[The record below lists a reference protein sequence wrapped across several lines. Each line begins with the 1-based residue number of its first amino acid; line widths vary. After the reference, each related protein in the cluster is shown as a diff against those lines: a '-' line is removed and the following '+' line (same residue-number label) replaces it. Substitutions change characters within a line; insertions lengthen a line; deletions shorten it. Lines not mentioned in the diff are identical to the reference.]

1 MNNIPLRDDNIYSEI
16 EKLEDYEFRNCIVF
30 EMIIRT
36 SKMKEFKNFLI
47 SKLDKLFNNIIS
59 DKFEEK
65 KFNYLKNEAIKFG
78 EETYIDDSYVKEYP
92 NTQFIDDL
100 LHLFINCILGENE
113 DYINDLLHSYGLNFN
128 ELIFYYDFL
137 TIYSKR
143 YKISNEE
150 IENYKSIKYEK
161 ESIFELKNTIEVDG
175 EKTDRLMYELCMK
188 EETQNISNSN
198 NELIIKYSRPT
209 VNLSTSKYIN
219 FKINTK
225 LDKKEIADLINK
237 IKQQVNNKEII
248 PLSLDDYLDK
258 TANLDEKNIGTKNIK
273 IEYANLLFLYDYL
286 TYNNSVN
293 ISYEDSYFNIEFEN
307 LLGEKTVRY
316 DSLKKKKKA
325 IFDLIEK
332 EQFITLL

>member
-47 SKLDKLFNNIIS
+47 SKLDELFNNIIS

-65 KFNYLKNEAIKFG
+65 KFNYLKNEAIKFAQ
-78 EETYIDDSYVKEYP
+78 ETYIDDSYEKEYP

-113 DYINDLLHSYGLNFN
+113 EYINDLLHSYGLNFN

-150 IENYKSIKYEK
+150 IENYKFIKYEK
-161 ESIFELKNTIEVDG
+161 ETIFELKNTIEADG
-175 EKTDRLMYELCMK
+175 EKTDSLMYECFMK
-188 EETQNISNSN
+188 EESQDISNSN
-198 NELIIKYSRPT
+198 NELTIKYSRPT
-209 VNLSTSKYIN
+209 INLSTSKYIN
-219 FKINTK
+219 FKINTR
-225 LDKKEIADLINK
+225 LDKKETNDVINK

-258 TANLDEKNIGTKNIK
+258 TTNFDEKNIGNKNIK
-273 IEYANLLFLYDYL
+273 IEYADLLFLYDYL
-286 TYNNSVN
+286 TYNKSNN
-293 ISYEDSYFNIEFEN
+293 ISYGDSYTNIEIED
-307 LLGEKTVRY
+307 LLGEKMLGKE
-316 DSLKKKKKA
+316 SLKKKKTT
-325 IFDLIEK
+325 IFNLIEK
-332 EQFITLL
+332 EQFRTLI

>member
-36 SKMKEFKNFLI
+36 SKMQEFKNFLI
-47 SKLDKLFNNIIS
+47 SKLDELFNNIIS

-65 KFNYLKNEAIKFG
+65 KFNYLKNEAIKFAQ
-78 EETYIDDSYVKEYP
+78 ETYIDDSYVKEYP

-100 LHLFINCILGENE
+100 LHLFINYILGENE

-175 EKTDRLMYELCMK
+175 EKTDSLMYECFMK
-188 EETQNISNSN
+188 EESQDISNSN
-198 NELIIKYSRPT
+198 NELTIKYSRPT
-209 VNLSTSKYIN
+209 INLSTSKYIN

-225 LDKKEIADLINK
+225 LDKKETDDLINK
-237 IKQQVNNKEII
+237 IKHQLNSKEII

-258 TANLDEKNIGTKNIK
+258 TTNFDEKNIGNKNIK
-273 IEYANLLFLYDYL
+273 IEYADLLFLYDYL
-286 TYNNSVN
+286 TYNKSNN
-293 ISYEDSYFNIEFEN
+293 ISYEYSYTNIGSED
-307 LLGEKTVRY
+307 LLIEKTLGY
-316 DSLKKKKKA
+316 DSLKKKKKT

-332 EQFITLL
+332 EQFRTLL

>member
-1 MNNIPLRDDNIYSEI
+1 MNNIPLRDDNIYNEI
-16 EKLEDYEFRNCIVF
+16 EKFNDYEFRNCIVF

-36 SKMKEFKNFLI
+36 SKMKEFKEFLI
-47 SKLDKLFNNIIS
+47 SKLDKLFNNITS

-78 EETYIDDSYVKEYP
+78 QEIYIDDSYVKEYP

-100 LHLFINCILGENE
+100 LHLFINCILEENE

-137 TIYSKR
+137 TIYSKK
-143 YKISNEE
+143 YKISNKD
-150 IENYKSIKYEK
+150 IENYKSIRYKK
-161 ESIFELKNTIEVDG
+161 KSIFELYNTIEADG
-175 EKTDRLMYELCMK
+175 ERTTSSVYVCFMK
-188 EETQNISNSN
+188 EETKKTSNPN
-198 NELIIKYSRPT
+198 NELIVKFSRPSI
-209 VNLSTSKYIN
+209 NLSTSKNIN
-219 FKINTK
+219 LEINIK
-225 LDKKEIADLINK
+225 LNKKEIADLINK

-332 EQFITLL
+332 EQFRTLL